1 MTDASTHPDK
11 ILGVMGEFN
20 DPALIVQ
27 AARVLKE
34 AGFSRME
41 AFTPMPVD
49 ELTEYLGRER
59 AIVPALVLCGALF
72 GAIGAFSF
80 MTWTWVVDYPINIG
94 GRPMFSW
101 PAYIPITFEM
111 AVLVGCYAGGIGML
125 LLNRLPRLSHP
136 VFDVPGFERASQ
148 DRFFL
153 MVEVTDPC
161 FARDQVTALFQ
172 QVDALS
178 IAEVPCA

>member
-1 MTDASTHPDK
+1 MTDATIHPDG
-11 ILGVMGEFN
+11 ILGVIGEFH
-20 DPALIVQ
+20 DPARIVL
-27 AARVLKE
+27 AARVFKE
-34 AGFSRME
+34 AGFAHME

-59 AIVPALVLCGALF
+59 AIIPALVLCGALV

-80 MTWTWVVDYPINIG
+80 MTWTWLVDYPINIG

-111 AVLVGCYAGGIGML
+111 AVLAGSYAGGIGML

-136 VFDVPGFERASQ
+136 VFEVPGFERATQ

-153 MVEVTDPC
+153 MVEATDPQ
-161 FARDQVTALFQ
+161 FSPERVTALFEE
-172 QVDALS
+172 VSALS